1 MENIKQVNYVLK
13 ERDATIEILKANN
26 EPAVLSK
33 PNEMELDSPFLA
45 KPTKRQEK
53 KEKDTYTKTETFENF
68 LDLRKKLRRSI
79 FRVDEVIKKSLIIL
93 FFFVI
98 NLCMLVFS

>member
-26 EPAVLSK
+26 EPTVLSK
-33 PNEMELDSPFLA
+33 PNEMELYNPFLA

-53 KEKDTYTKTETFENF
+53 KEQDTYTKTETFENF

-79 FRVDEVIKKSLIIL
+79 FRVDEVIKKRPIIL
-93 FFFVI
+93 FFRLLTFI
-98 NLCMLVFS
+98 C